1 MHIVLCNHAVH
12 RCADDGDVMNTQ
24 RIAKQ
29 VIRDIK
35 RILQQQKG
43 TTTEREYLFAHMNQ
57 IKGRMGWI

>member
-1 MHIVLCNHAVH
+1 VNSS
-12 RCADDGDVMNTQ
+12 Q
-24 RIAKQ
+24 IAKQ

-43 TTTEREYLFAHMNQ
+43 TTTEREYLFAHMNH